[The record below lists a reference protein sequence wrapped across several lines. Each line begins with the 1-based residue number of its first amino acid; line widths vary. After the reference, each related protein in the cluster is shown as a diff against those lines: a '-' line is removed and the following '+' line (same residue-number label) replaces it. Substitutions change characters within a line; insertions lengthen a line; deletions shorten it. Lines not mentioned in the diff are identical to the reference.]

1 MAAAATSIPAPPH
14 ALADLGRDLIH
25 ILPGA
30 TAQAA
35 LVRTATPRGGRALI
49 GDFPKGFWP
58 YLLIAALS
66 LRRVRRPEAPQMIF
80 VVRNGHGNH
89 MRRRRLWPLHLG
101 GVVIV
106 RCELCN
112 IVRRQRW
119 TRWEQ
124 MSEPL
129 NAPASGNWRS
139 TNYRH

>member
-1 MAAAATSIPAPPH
+1 VIS
-14 ALADLGRDLIH
+14 
-25 ILPGA
+25 
-30 TAQAA
+30 
-35 LVRTATPRGGRALI
+35 
-49 GDFPKGFWP
+49 KGF
-58 YLLIAALS
+58 LALS
-66 LRRVRRPEAPQMIF
+66 VDRRAESSSRTSAGGSADDLRRPQ
-80 VVRNGHGNH
+80 RHGNH

-139 TNYRH
+139 TNCRH